1 MRTDP
6 GSEKSGGKETVSAPF
21 SINSVVV
28 APEDLSLKIGEE
40 EVRLEPKVMA
50 VLEVLAERPGRT
62 WKREDLIDR
71 VWGKGEAGDESLT
84 RAIYQLRKVLGP
96 HLGENAL
103 VTVPRLGYRLNTSIE
118 HTKPDDAAS
127 APDPFSIAV
136 LPISDQSHE
145 RSHPHLADGL
155 TRDLT
160 ALLSRAPRFRV
171 APISSAMYHA
181 TNEDAVPALAEKL
194 DVRFIAKG
202 SLVRFGQEIR
212 IRIELI
218 DCVENALL
226 WSRKYEAHLDRFYEV
241 QDDAVIGI
249 STAISAKIKVPHK
262 ELARRNKNFN
272 ISAYERVQEAESL
285 RFNYNRE
292 NAETILS
299 LLEEARAADSED
311 TAVAAALAVQ
321 LSQSVVSGWIS
332 DPVKAK
338 RKANSLIDAAISA
351 SPQDPDVLAAAGIV
365 ATMFHCPD
373 EAIDYLEQCIANNP
387 NDAHALAVLGWQRSL
402 RHADHNGISLI
413 EIAEERAPHHPRF
426 GLWATYRATAHL
438 FMLDYEAGLI
448 AAKEAARRTPA
459 YFQPV
464 LHCAWAHAGLG
475 DDDAAREAIEKADAM
490 QPGVLDAYVDEMR
503 RWSANSPH
511 KDSCHQALSGLL
523 NKAPENCSAAC

>member
-1 MRTDP
+1 MT
-6 GSEKSGGKETVSAPF
+6 G
-21 SINSVVV
+21 
-28 APEDLSLKIGEE
+28 GEE
-40 EVRLEPKVMA
+40 GFSGSFSVNGVLVSPGELCLKTGDEEERLEPKVMA
-50 VLEVLAERPGRT
+50 VLVALAERPGRT

-71 VWGKGEAGDESLT
+71 VWGKGDAGDESLT

-103 VTVPRLGYRLNTSIE
+103 MTVPRLGYRLNTSIE
-118 HTKPDDAAS
+118 RAAPHGAAF

-136 LPISDQSHE
+136 LPISDLNE
-145 RSHPHLADGL
+145 GRAHLADGL

-171 APISSAMYHA
+171 APISSTIHYA
-181 TNEDAVPALAEKL
+181 TNDDALPELAQKL
-194 DVRFIAKG
+194 DVRFLAKG
-202 SLVRFGQEIR
+202 SLVHLDQEIR

-249 STAISAKIKVPHK
+249 STAISAKVKVPHK

-272 ISAYERVQEAESL
+272 ISAYERIQEAESL
-285 RFNYNRE
+285 RYNYNRE

-299 LLEEARAADSED
+299 LLEEARAADPED
-311 TAVAAALAVQ
+311 AAVAAALAVQ
-321 LSQSVVSGWIS
+321 LSQSVVSGWVG

-338 RKANSLIDAAISA
+338 QKADALIERAISA
-351 SPQDPDVLAAAGIV
+351 NAQDPDVLAAAGIV
-365 ATMFHCPD
+365 ATMFHRPD
-373 EAIDYLEQCIANNP
+373 QAIDYLEECIANNP

-402 RHADHNGISLI
+402 RHADRNGISLI

-475 DDDAAREAIEKADAM
+475 DHAAAREAIEKADAM

-511 KDSCHQALSGLL
+511 REESHKILAQLPALH
-523 NKAPENCSAAC
+523 ACARSLIGR